1 MKNINLKEAY
11 LKFFESKGHV
21 IIPSAP
27 IVPENDPTVLFN
39 TAGMQPLV
47 PYLKGEPHPEGTRL
61 TDVQKCF
68 RTNDLDEVGDKT
80 HHTFFEMLG
89 NWSLGDYFK
98 KESISWSYELLTK
111 VLEIPVE
118 KLAVTVFKGNSV
130 VDADTES
137 AKLWEEAGINPK
149 KIKYLGEDDNWWPN
163 MELLGPCGPDTEIFY
178 WRSEEAVPEEFDPS
192 NENWVEIWNNVFMQY
207 NHQADGSFVPLK
219 NKNVDTGLGVE
230 RVTAVLEG
238 VTDNYKSSIWKNVIS
253 KIEEISNHS
262 YDDEKYTRSMR
273 IIADHIRA
281 IVIISGDD
289 AGIKPS
295 NTDQGYILRRLIRR
309 MIRYAKKLDIDINS
323 NWEQDLAKLI
333 INDYSKYYT
342 ELERNKIVILEVL
355 KNEKIKFNRTLEKG
369 LREFEKCIANISGNK
384 IDKDTAFKLYDTYGF
399 PIELTE
405 ELAKE
410 ANLEVDIE
418 GFNEKFKEHQEKSR
432 QGSTQKFKGGLAS
445 TGDMEV
451 KYHTATHLLNAALK
465 KVLGSHVHQKGSNIT
480 QERMRFDFS
489 HDAKMTDEEKKEVED
504 LVNKYIEM
512 AIPVEKLEMPKEDAV
527 KMGAEAMFMERYA
540 DIVTVYKIGDVSTEI
555 CGGPHVKNTSE
566 LGRFKIKKEESSS
579 AGVRRIKAILEDA

>member
-1 MKNINLKEAY
+1 MEKVDLKNIY
-11 LKFFESKGHV
+11 LKFFEERGHK

-27 IVPENDPTVLFN
+27 VIPENDPTCLFN

-98 KESISWSYELLTK
+98 KESITWSFELLTK
-111 VLEIPVE
+111 YLKIPVE
-118 KLAVTVFKGNSV
+118 KLSVTVIKGNDIV
-130 VDADTES
+130 PADNES
-137 AKLWEEAGINPK
+137 ADLWKSLGIPENR
-149 KIKYLGEDDNWWPN
+149 IAFLGEDDNWWPN
-163 MELLGPCGPDTEIFY
+163 MELTGPCGPDTEIFY
-178 WRSEEAVPEEFDPS
+178 WRSDEEVPSDFDPE
-192 NENWVEIWNNVFMQY
+192 NDNWVEIWNNVFMQY
-207 NHQADGSFVPLK
+207 NHKPDGTFEPLK
-219 NKNVDTGLGVE
+219 NKNVDTGMGVE
-230 RVTAVLEG
+230 RVVAVLEG
-238 VTDNYKSSIWKNVIS
+238 QTDNYKSSIWTDLIK
-253 KIEEISNHS
+253 KIEEVSEKN

-281 IVIISGDD
+281 VVILSGDD

-323 NWEQDLAKLI
+323 NWEQELAKVVI
-333 INDYSKYYT
+333 DEYKPYYK
-342 ELERNKIVILEVL
+342 ELERNEKAILEVL
-355 KNEKIKFNRTLEKG
+355 ANEKNKFNKTLEKG
-369 LREFEKCIANISGNK
+369 LREFEKLTRNIEGTEIS
-384 IDKDTAFKLYDTYGF
+384 KDIAFKLYDTYGF

-410 ANLEVDIE
+410 QGLTVDIG
-418 GFNEKFKEHQEKSR
+418 GFKKKFEEHQALSR
-432 QGSTQKFKGGLAS
+432 KGAEQKFKGGLAS
-445 TGDMEV
+445 TGEMET

-480 QERMRFDFS
+480 AERMRFDFS
-489 HDAKMTDEEKKEVED
+489 HDSKMTPEEKQQTED
-504 LVNKYIEM
+504 LVNEYIKM
-512 AIPVEKLEMPKEDAV
+512 AIPVEKLEMPKEEAI
-527 KMGAEAMFMERYA
+527 KMGAECEFIERYP

-555 CGGPHVKNTSE
+555 CGGPHVSNTSE
-566 LGRFKIKKEESSS
+566 LGKFKIKKEESSS
-579 AGVRRIKAILEDA
+579 AGVRRIKAVLIEE